1 MHDPD
6 TICVVSS
13 ALGEAG
19 IGVIRMSGPQAHSV
33 LRSIFRSKKSADS
46 FISHR
51 LYLGFIVNPETDE
64 PVDEVFAV
72 FMHKPS
78 TYTREEMAE
87 VYSHGGIAPQRQ
99 ILSLMVQ
106 SGARVAE
113 PGEFTKR
120 AFLNG
125 RIDLA
130 QAESVLDIIRSESD
144 EEAKSALQ
152 HLTGR
157 FSEKVGLLRE
167 ELKHAL
173 ANTEALI
180 DFPEEELD
188 IDKKQTV
195 TLLQKAEQSTR
206 ELIDSYA
213 NGRAL
218 KNGLEVLIVGRT
230 NVGKSSLLNAL
241 LMEEKAIV
249 TPLPGTTRDLVEDVL
264 HVNGVKLRIIDT
276 AGLRKPRDVA
286 EKEGIDRV
294 KKRIPGADVILWV
307 LDNAEDYRDED
318 EQIFQ
323 SIQQKTIVIAVNK
336 TDLPQK
342 LARHKIPA
350 KGRPIDFRGHA
361 RGNLFSEHG
370 EPGTRVRVREAP
382 TAGYPLAGGV
392 EGATGYPRAG
402 VPVIDVCALTGVGL
416 EELKQAIYEAV
427 MGKGHKSPAILIT
440 NVRHRDT
447 LIKADEAIERAI
459 ACSNNG
465 EPLELTAFELREAL
479 SRLGEITGETCTDEI
494 LDDIFSRFCIGK

>member
-1 MHDPD
+1 
-6 TICVVSS
+6 
-13 ALGEAG
+13 
-19 IGVIRMSGPQAHSV
+19 MSGPQAHSI
-33 LRSIFRSKKSADS
+33 LRSIFRSKKPVDA
-46 FISHR
+46 FTSHR
-51 LYLGFIVNPETDE
+51 LYLGLIVNPETDD

-144 EEAKSALQ
+144 EETKSALQ

-157 FSEKVGLLRE
+157 FSERIGLLRE

-188 IDKKQTV
+188 VDKKQTLSV
-195 TLLQKAEQSTR
+195 LEKTRHYTR
-206 ELIDSYA
+206 ELIASYA

-264 HVNGVKLRIIDT
+264 HVKGIKLRITDT

-307 LDNAEDYRDED
+307 LDNAEDYLDED
-318 EQIFQ
+318 KQIFQ
-323 SIQQKTIVIAVNK
+323 SIQQKTIVIAINK
-336 TDLPQK
+336 TDLPEK
-342 LARHKIPA
+342 LPRHKIPA
-350 KGRPIDFRGHA
+350 GGK
-361 RGNLFSEHG
+361 
-370 EPGTRVRVREAP
+370 RVE
-382 TAGYPLAGGV
+382 
-392 EGATGYPRAG
+392 
-402 VPVIDVCALTGVGL
+402 VCALTGAGL
-416 EELKQAIYEAV
+416 ESLKQVLYETV
-427 MGKGHKSPAILIT
+427 MGKEHRSPAILIT

-459 ACSNNG
+459 VCSNNG
-465 EPLELTAFELREAL
+465 EPFELTAFELREAL

>member
-1 MHDPD
+1 
-6 TICVVSS
+6 
-13 ALGEAG
+13 
-19 IGVIRMSGPQAHSV
+19 MSGPQAHSI
-33 LRSIFRSKKSADS
+33 LRSIFRSKKPVDS

-51 LYLGFIVNPETDE
+51 LYLGLIVNPETDE

-144 EEAKSALQ
+144 EETKSALQ

-157 FSEKVGLLRE
+157 LSEKIGLLRE

-195 TLLQKAEQSTR
+195 TLLEKAGQYTR
-206 ELIDSYA
+206 ELIASYA
-213 NGRAL
+213 NGRAV

-249 TPLPGTTRDLVEDVL
+249 TPLPGTTTGPCRRRAACQ
-264 HVNGVKLRIIDT
+264 GVKLRIIDT

-307 LDNAEDYRDED
+307 LDNAEDYLDED

-323 SIQQKTIVIAVNK
+323 SIQ
-336 TDLPQK
+336 
-342 LARHKIPA
+342 A
-350 KGRPIDFRGHA
+350 KDDRRGHQQDRSATKA
-361 RGNLFSEHG
+361 RTTQD
-370 EPGTRVRVREAP
+370 PR
-382 TAGYPLAGGV
+382 
-392 EGATGYPRAG
+392 EGAA
-402 VPVIDVCALTGVGL
+402 PVDVCALTGAGL
-416 EELKQAIYEAV
+416 EELKQAFYR
-427 MGKGHKSPAILIT
+427 GSHGQRT
-440 NVRHRDT
+440 
-447 LIKADEAIERAI
+447 
-459 ACSNNG
+459 
-465 EPLELTAFELREAL
+465 
-479 SRLGEITGETCTDEI
+479 
-494 LDDIFSRFCIGK
+494 

>member
-33 LRSIFRSKKSADS
+33 LRSIFRSKKPADS

-144 EEAKSALQ
+144 EEAKSALL

-157 FSEKVGLLRE
+157 FSEKIGLLRE

-188 IDKKQTV
+188 IEKKQTV
-195 TLLQKAEQSTR
+195 TLLEKAAQCTH

-264 HVNGVKLRIIDT
+264 HVKGVKLRIIDT
-276 AGLRKPRDVA
+276 AGLRKPHDVA

-307 LDNAEDYRDED
+307 LDNAEDYLDED
-318 EQIFQ
+318 AQVFQ
-323 SIQQKTIVIAVNK
+323 SIQKKTIVVAINK
-336 TDLPQK
+336 TDLPQR

-350 KGRPIDFRGHA
+350 KGR
-361 RGNLFSEHG
+361 L
-370 EPGTRVRVREAP
+370 
-382 TAGYPLAGGV
+382 V
-392 EGATGYPRAG
+392 E
-402 VPVIDVCALTGVGL
+402 VCALTGAGL
-416 EELKQAIYEAV
+416 EELKQVIYEAV

>member
-1 MHDPD
+1 MHDSD

-19 IGVIRMSGPQAHSV
+19 IGVIRMSGPQAHSI
-33 LRSIFRSKKSADS
+33 LRSIFRSKKPVDA
-46 FISHR
+46 FTSHR
-51 LYLGFIVNPETDE
+51 LYLGLIVNPETDD

-144 EEAKSALQ
+144 EETKSALQ

-157 FSEKVGLLRE
+157 FSEKIGLLRE

-173 ANTEALI
+173 ANIEALI

-195 TLLQKAEQSTR
+195 TLLEKAGQYTR
-206 ELIDSYA
+206 ELIASYA
-213 NGRAL
+213 DGRAL
-218 KNGLEVLIVGRT
+218 RNGLEVLIVGRT

-264 HVNGVKLRIIDT
+264 HVKGVKLRIIDT

-307 LDNAEDYRDED
+307 LDNAEDYLDED
-318 EQIFQ
+318 KQIFQ
-323 SIQQKTIVIAVNK
+323 SIKQKTIVIAINK
-336 TDLPQK
+336 TDLPKK
-342 LARHKIPA
+342 LPRHKIPV
-350 KGRPIDFRGHA
+350 G
-361 RGNLFSEHG
+361 S
-370 EPGTRVRVREAP
+370 TRVE
-382 TAGYPLAGGV
+382 
-392 EGATGYPRAG
+392 
-402 VPVIDVCALTGVGL
+402 VCALTGTGL

-427 MGKGHKSPAILIT
+427 MGKEHKSPALLIT

-465 EPLELTAFELREAL
+465 EPLELIAFELREAL